1 MQYLIKYQ
9 KLAELLMNE
18 FSIIN
23 KYLKPLSGNN
33 SSSLNLQDDIFFDK
47 NRNLAISTDTY
58 IEGVHFLKS
67 SKPKD
72 FIKKILR
79 SSLSDLY
86 CKGVKPKAYF
96 LSVSLNKKYAKHS
109 WLEELKKTLAFEQKK
124 FNIFLGGGDTTSSS
138 KLIITITVIGF
149 ARKVVLRNGSVNND
163 DIYITGNICD
173 AFLGLCI
180 LKKKI
185 NLRNYNQYFIKKYY
199 QPDLP
204 IKIVPYLCKIATAS
218 IDISDGL
225 IQDLKHI
232 CKNSKCGALIDLNYL
247 PLSAPCKNAL
257 SKNKIDLK
265 NIFSKGDDYQ
275 ILFTSKRK
283 FRSEINH
290 LSKKMNLKISKIGT
304 INKDM
309 NINFKYKGKK
319 FKLTGTKM
327 GYTHTF

>member
-1 MQYLIKYQ
+1 
-9 KLAELLMNE
+9 MNE

-58 IEGVHFLKS
+58 IEGIHFLNS

-109 WLEELKKTLAFEQKK
+109 WLNELKKTLALEQKK
-124 FNIFLGGGDTTSSS
+124 FNIFLGGGDTTKSS

-149 ARKVVLRNGSVNND
+149 SRKIVLRNGSVNND
-163 DIYITGNICD
+163 DIYVTGNICD
-173 AFLGLCI
+173 SFLGLSI

-185 NLRNYNQYFIKKYY
+185 NLQNYNKYFIKKYY

-204 IKIVPYLCKIATAS
+204 IKIVPYLYKIATAS

-225 IQDLKHI
+225 LQDLKHI

-247 PLSAPCKNAL
+247 PLSSPCRNAI
-257 SKNKIDLK
+257 SKNKVNLK
-265 NIFSKGDDYQ
+265 SIFSKGDDYQ

-283 FRSEINH
+283 FRSKINL

-309 NINFKYKGKK
+309 NINFIYKGKK
-319 FKLTGTKM
+319 FKLPATKM
-327 GYTHTF
+327 GYTHTFR

>member
-1 MQYLIKYQ
+1 
-9 KLAELLMNE
+9 MNE

-58 IEGVHFLKS
+58 IEGIHFLNS

-109 WLEELKKTLAFEQKK
+109 WLNELKKTLALEQKK
-124 FNIFLGGGDTTSSS
+124 FNIFLGGGDTTKSS

-149 ARKVVLRNGSVNND
+149 SRKIVLRNGSVNND
-163 DIYITGNICD
+163 DIYVTGNICD
-173 AFLGLCI
+173 SFLGLSI

-185 NLRNYNQYFIKKYY
+185 NLQNYNKYFIKKYY

-204 IKIVPYLCKIATAS
+204 IKIVPYLYKIATAS
-218 IDISDGL
+218 IDKSDGL
-225 IQDLKHI
+225 LQDLKHI

-247 PLSAPCKNAL
+247 PLSSPCRNAI
-257 SKNKIDLK
+257 SKNKVNLK
-265 NIFSKGDDYQ
+265 SIFSKGDDYQ

-283 FRSEINH
+283 FRSKINL

-309 NINFKYKGKK
+309 NINFIYKGKK
-319 FKLTGTKM
+319 FKLPATKM
-327 GYTHTF
+327 GYTHTFR